1 MSHKRE
7 SLKRKMISSREKDL
21 NEVKKIFFY
30 LFLFI
35 FYSKM
40 KIL

>member
-7 SLKRKMISSREKDL
+7 NIIKKMISSREKDL
-21 NEVKKIFFY
+21 NEVKFYFFY
-30 LFLFI
+30 LYLFI